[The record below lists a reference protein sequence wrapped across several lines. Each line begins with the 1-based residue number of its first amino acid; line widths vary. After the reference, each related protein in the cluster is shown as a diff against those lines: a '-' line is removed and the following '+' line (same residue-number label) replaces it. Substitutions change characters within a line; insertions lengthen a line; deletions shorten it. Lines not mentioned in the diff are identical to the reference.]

1 MNLAWRRRGY
11 ALVFALML
19 VAAASFAAMVAV
31 AGRETEAQRER
42 EAQLLF
48 VGDQYRRALASYAGI
63 APSGGATTYPAKL
76 DELLEDK
83 RFPNPVRHL
92 RQLYVDPMTGAAD
105 WQLELQQGRIVGLHS
120 ASTKAPLRHAN
131 FPDRYGS
138 FANAH
143 SYADWH
149 FSAAPTSTAVGSPGA
164 AGAAPGGAPAAA
176 PGAAN
181 PFNATLPSAL
191 PQSQP
196 QNQPQTPPQPAPG
209 TENTTPRPPAPVPTG
224 GNGGSDDD

>member
-1 MNLAWRRRGY
+1 MPAVQRGY
-11 ALVFALML
+11 ALVFALMM

-31 AGRETEAQRER
+31 VGRETEAQRER
-42 EAQLLF
+42 EVQLLF

-120 ASTKAPLRHAN
+120 NSTKVPLRHAN
-131 FPDRYGS
+131 FPDRYGA
-138 FANAH
+138 FASAH

-149 FSAAPTSTAVGSPGA
+149 FSAAPSSTAAASPGA
-164 AGAAPGGAPAAA
+164 PAPVPGGPPAAA
-176 PGAAN
+176 PAALN
-181 PFNATLPSAL
+181 PFNATAPTAQPQATPAPATENAL
-191 PQSQP
+191 PL
-196 QNQPQTPPQPAPG
+196 TPAP
-209 TENTTPRPPAPVPTG
+209 APTG
-224 GNGGSDDD
+224 RNGGSADD